1 MWSTVCWARTVTCC
15 KQDLQK
21 SQSNGNFRGSF
32 RTYKWHQLDTD
43 RRRLN
48 VRYRRKW
55 TFIIDP
61 THPTPVA
68 TDPTPPS
75 TASKSSHHCP
85 RALHS
90 RAFPP
95 RLCRRTGCPPRPTRR
110 RCIVTSEGARKHRRE
125 NSLSLNAFHGLM
137 MRFSASHTRENTQ
150 GLISRDNNHKECQDI
165 YLGTK
170 KSKHTTEY

>member
-68 TDPTPPS
+68 TDPTPPLDCVKIVPPLPQS
-75 TASKSSHHCP
+75 APLPGVPASVVPSYWVPSPPHTPPLYRDFRGSPKTPSGELVELEC
-85 RALHS
+85 LS
-90 RAFPP
+90 RINDAIF
-95 RLCRRTGCPPRPTRR
+95 
-110 RCIVTSEGARKHRRE
+110 CISYSGKHARVD
-125 NSLSLNAFHGLM
+125 LAG
-137 MRFSASHTRENTQ
+137 Q
-150 GLISRDNNHKECQDI
+150 QP
-165 YLGTK
+165 
-170 KSKHTTEY
+170 